1 MSIESITDQLYDG
14 VLMPQD
20 WGQALRAVS
29 QAVDAHAFH
38 QITVCRDD
46 MRVGTVAAWLSDEA
60 LLPAK
65 QREYE
70 THFAALD
77 VRMPG
82 MLDLREGGLLLDHE
96 RFDGGTFLR
105 APIYAEF
112 LASVDLRHTA
122 AVGMRSGEDAHEV
135 MGIMRHADQR
145 PYGEREHALLRH
157 WAPHLVRANRMR
169 HASRR
174 LAAEAALGMAAL
186 DALAHCVA
194 VLGPQCHVRYLNAAA
209 EAALALPLGLAVA
222 HGRLRCAAPAAQE
235 QLARLV
241 AAACGAGGLPRMAG
255 TLRLQAD
262 GGGPVLQVL
271 PLQATHPLA
280 AAWRAVPL
288 ALVTWRGGD
297 ASVARLQV
305 ALGLTLTE
313 ARLALYL
320 VEGGTVKGFGAQR
333 GTSWHTVRTHL
344 RNLLR
349 KTGCSGQA
357 ELVQRVLALG

>member
-1 MSIESITDQLYDG
+1 ME
-14 VLMPQD
+14 
-20 WGQALRAVS
+20 
-29 QAVDAHAFH
+29 
-38 QITVCRDD
+38 
-46 MRVGTVAAWLSDEA
+46 VGTVAAWLSDEA

-82 MLDLREGGLLLDHE
+82 MLGLGEGELLLDHE

-105 APIYAEF
+105 APIYADF
-112 LASVDLRHTA
+112 LASVNLRHTA

-157 WAPHLVRANRMR
+157 WAPHLARANRMR

-174 LAAEAALGMAAL
+174 LATEAALGMAAL

-194 VLGPQCHVRYLNAAA
+194 VLGPQCHVRYLNASA
-209 EAALALPLGLAVA
+209 EAALAQSLGLAVA
-222 HGRLRCAAPAAQE
+222 HGRLRCAEPAAQE

-255 TLRLQAD
+255 ALRLQAD
-262 GGGPVLQVL
+262 GAVPVLQVL

-288 ALVTWRGGD
+288 ALVTWRGSD
-297 ASVARLQV
+297 ASAARLQA
-305 ALGLTLTE
+305 ALGLTAAE

-320 VEGGTVKGFGAQR
+320 AEGGTVKGFGMQH
-333 GTSWHTVRTHL
+333 GTSWHTARTHL
-344 RNLLR
+344 RNALR